1 MSANEEKLPQE
12 QEAIN
17 EEWARLDAEA
27 EAEERRV
34 IAELAGAQAVKAR
47 MDQRQERKEQERK
60 QAEQKEAD
68 AAKRAEMR
76 AKADDELSEGERV
89 LRRAQNAARDT
100 VQLRRTMRM
109 AVVLAVLGLVDVG
122 IGAYLGK
129 ELLAVLGIACAV
141 ACCVFM
147 LATRP
152 RYAAAKQDYDL
163 RAAELVEYKALH
175 PEEELGGTQAV

>member
-1 MSANEEKLPQE
+1 MSAREQELPQE
-12 QEAIN
+12 QEAVD
-17 EEWARLDAEA
+17 EEWARLDAQA
-27 EAEERRV
+27 EEDERRV

-60 QAEQKEAD
+60 QAEKKEAD

-76 AKADDELSEGERV
+76 SKADDELSEGERV
-89 LRRAQNAARDT
+89 LRRAQNAARDA
-100 VQLRRTMRM
+100 VQLRRTIRM
-109 AVVLAVLGLVDVG
+109 AACLAVLGLVDVG
-122 IGAYLGK
+122 IGVYLSK

-141 ACCVFM
+141 ACGAFM
-147 LATRP
+147 LSMRS
-152 RYAAAKQDYDL
+152 RYTAAKQNYDL